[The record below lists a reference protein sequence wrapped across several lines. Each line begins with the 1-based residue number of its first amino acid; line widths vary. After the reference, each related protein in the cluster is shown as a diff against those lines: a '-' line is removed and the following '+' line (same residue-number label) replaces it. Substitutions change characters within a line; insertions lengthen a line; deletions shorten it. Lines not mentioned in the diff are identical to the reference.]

1 MGKHGCAASTYLVLV
16 VFGMMNI
23 TAESKP
29 IKSNPTQTLS
39 DRIDHIRG
47 SVVRVTVRF
56 EDGQTSSGSGFVVN
70 KDGNVVTANHVVNPL
85 GKTIAEV
92 KRASI
97 LVEQPVP
104 ATTLPSVTITSSFVS
119 AIAKIVATD
128 SAHDIAILAAPDIM
142 TDIRGVRKDIATKVV
157 PARLVDFTIRDGE
170 PVFVSGYPLEMPVL
184 ITNSGFVASSA
195 PITTDPVDRSLLDTY
210 WLDIQANHGNSG
222 GPVFSLQTG
231 YVIAIQV
238 GVVLTAVEYLDPP
251 NEKVVLQVTDP
262 QGKVASK
269 MIGYNAG
276 IAKVVPAKYIENL
289 LIKNGIL
296 F

>member
-1 MGKHGCAASTYLVLV
+1 
-16 VFGMMNI
+16 
-23 TAESKP
+23 
-29 IKSNPTQTLS
+29 
-39 DRIDHIRG
+39 
-47 SVVRVTVRF
+47 
-56 EDGQTSSGSGFVVN
+56 
-70 KDGNVVTANHVVNPL
+70 VTANHVVNPL

-128 SAHDIAILAAPDIM
+128 SAHDIAILAAPDIMTAQMM

-210 WLDIQANHGNSG
+210 WLDI
-222 GPVFSLQTG
+222 
-231 YVIAIQV
+231 
-238 GVVLTAVEYLDPP
+238 
-251 NEKVVLQVTDP
+251 
-262 QGKVASK
+262 
-269 MIGYNAG
+269 
-276 IAKVVPAKYIENL
+276 
-289 LIKNGIL
+289 
-296 F
+296 